1 MKIRASI
8 GTAAALDLEQ
18 IKVLVK
24 PTTAYLMLFSELHCK
39 SNCMF
44 CSQARDSKGSTN
56 QLSRVLWPVY
66 ELSKLIERFET
77 IDSGIKRIC
86 IQTVRF
92 DNSTADLMNILTMLS
107 KSSITIPLTVCSYP
121 VNKTVLEEMKVLGVK
136 RVGISFDCATPELF
150 EEIKGSKRGVD
161 ITWQI
166 LEKAFVDATE
176 VFGNRFVS
184 THLIIG
190 LGETEKQAVDFIQ
203 RFYDKKI
210 TVGLFAFTAVRGTDL
225 EKRPQPEM
233 ASYRRIQLARHLI
246 FKGKSSSSN
255 MSFSKE
261 EGVIIDFGTSTAEIK
276 NALVL
281 GKPFKT
287 SGCPHCNRPFYN
299 ESPGKELYN
308 FPRDLLSKELLEV
321 EQYFVEFLN

>member
-8 GTAAALDLEQ
+8 GTAAALGLEK
-18 IKVLVK
+18 IRVLVK
-24 PTTAYLMLFSELHCK
+24 STTAYLMLYSESHCQ

-44 CSQARDSKGSTN
+44 CSQARDSQGNTN

-66 ELSKLIERFET
+66 DLSELIERFET

-92 DNSTADLMNILTMLS
+92 ENSTTDLMNILTMLS

-121 VNKTVLEEMKVLGVK
+121 VNTIEFEAMKTLGVK

-150 EEIKGSKRGVD
+150 DEIKGSKRGVD
-161 ITWQI
+161 ISWQT
-166 LEKAFVDATE
+166 LEKAMVDAME

-190 LGETEKQAVDFIQ
+190 LGETEQQAVNFLQ
-203 RFYDKKI
+203 RFYDKKV

-225 EKRPQPEM
+225 EKLPQPEM
-233 ASYRRIQLARHLI
+233 ASYRRIQLARYLI
-246 FKGKSSSSN
+246 FKGTSSFSN
-255 MSFSKE
+255 MAFSE
-261 EGVIIDFGTSTAEIK
+261 EGTIIDFGTPSVEIK
-276 NALVL
+276 NALVS
-281 GKPFKT
+281 GTPFKT

-308 FPRDLLSKELLEV
+308 FPRDLNSQELSEV
-321 EQYFVEFLN
+321 EQYFTKFLN

>member
-8 GTAAALDLEQ
+8 GTAAALGLEK
-18 IKVLVK
+18 IRVFVK
-24 PTTAYLMLFSELHCK
+24 PTTAYLMLYSESHCQ

-44 CSQARDSKGSTN
+44 CSQARDSHGSTN

-66 ELSKLIERFET
+66 ELSELIERFET

-92 DNSTADLMNILTMLS
+92 DNSTIDLMNILTMLS
-107 KSSITIPLTVCSYP
+107 KSSITVPLTVCSYP
-121 VNKTVLEEMKVLGVK
+121 VNKTELREMKDLGVK

-150 EEIKGSKRGVD
+150 EKIKGLKRGVD
-161 ITWQI
+161 ITWQT
-166 LEKAFVDATE
+166 LERTMADTTE

-184 THLIIG
+184 THLIVG
-190 LGETEKQAVDFIQ
+190 LGETEQQAVNFIQ
-203 RFYDKKI
+203 RFYDKKV

-225 EKRPQPEM
+225 EKHPQPEM
-233 ASYRRIQLARHLI
+233 ASYRRIQLARYLV
-246 FKGKSSSSN
+246 FKGISSLSN

-261 EGVIIDFGTSTAEIK
+261 GTITDFGTSTTEIK
-276 NALVL
+276 KALVS

-287 SGCPHCNRPFYN
+287 TGCPHCNRPFYN

-308 FPRDLLSKELLEV
+308 FPRDANAKELSEV
-321 EQYFVEFLN
+321 EQYFTGFLK